1 MKRIV
6 QITLS
11 VITLFSSCTTTA
23 DKQLEATLTFAGAN
37 RAELEKVLH
46 HYKDNPQKQEAA
58 HFLLIHM
65 KDRHHYRSAGI
76 DSIRHYL
83 TVATKQ
89 ESCLPFDVEQKWGAY
104 HYKQEKPIYDVQ
116 VLTADYLIENIDLA
130 YEAWHFMA
138 FRCPTIVC
146 MP

>member
-1 MKRIV
+1 MYCFSHIRECHLK
-6 QITLS
+6 QS
-11 VITLFSSCTTTA
+11 VLILFLVLSSCISTN

-58 HFLLIHM
+58 RFLLIHM

-83 TVATKQ
+83 TVATQ
-89 ESCLPFDVEQKWGAY
+89 
-104 HYKQEKPIYDVQ
+104 
-116 VLTADYLIENIDLA
+116 
-130 YEAWHFMA
+130 
-138 FRCPTIVC
+138 
-146 MP
+146 

>member
-1 MKRIV
+1 MFFVLLLLI
-6 QITLS
+6 L
-11 VITLFSSCTTTA
+11 SSCVSVT
-23 DKQLEATLTFAGAN
+23 DKQLEATLALAGTN

-58 HFLLIHM
+58 RFLLIHM

-89 ESCLPFDVEQKWGAY
+89 ESCLPFDVEQK
-104 HYKQEKPIYDVQ
+104 
-116 VLTADYLIENIDLA
+116 
-130 YEAWHFMA
+130 
-138 FRCPTIVC
+138 
-146 MP
+146 

>member
-1 MKRIV
+1 MIV
-6 QITLS
+6 FVLIL
-11 VITLFSSCTTTA
+11 ICGLSSCISIV
-23 DKQLEATLTFAGAN
+23 DKQLKDILTFAGSN
-37 RAELEKVLH
+37 RAELEKVLY
-46 HYKDNPQKQEAA
+46 HYKEDSQKQEAA
-58 HFLLIHM
+58 RFLLIHM

-130 YEAWHFMA
+130 FEAWHFMA

>member
-1 MKRIV
+1 MIV
-6 QITLS
+6 FVLIL
-11 VITLFSSCTTTA
+11 ICGLSSCISIV
-23 DKQLEATLTFAGAN
+23 DKQLEDILTFAGSN
-37 RAELEKVLH
+37 RAELEKVLY
-46 HYKDNPQKQEAA
+46 HYKEDSQKQEAA
-58 HFLLIHM
+58 RFLLIHM

-130 YEAWHFMA
+130 FEAWHFMA

>member
-83 TVATKQ
+83 TV
-89 ESCLPFDVEQKWGAY
+89 
-104 HYKQEKPIYDVQ
+104 YK
-116 VLTADYLIENIDLA
+116 L
-130 YEAWHFMA
+130 
-138 FRCPTIVC
+138 
-146 MP
+146 